1 MNAIIGMTTIAAAYI
16 DDRKRVADCLEK
28 IGYSS
33 KHLMT
38 LINDVLDMS
47 KIDEGKMKIA
57 HEEFNLEKVIESV
70 TSIIYPQAV
79 AKGLNF
85 TVPLSGVTDTL
96 LIGDSMRL
104 NQVLLNLLSNALKFT
119 PENGSVLL
127 EIRQLQRTD
136 RRVRLRF
143 TVSDT
148 GIGMSEEFMERIFN
162 PFEQESAAVG
172 RKFGGTGLG
181 MPITKNLVTLMGGII
196 SVKSELEKGST
207 FIVELDF
214 DLSVS
219 DGAPQ
224 VQ

>member
-1 MNAIIGMTTIAAAYI
+1 
-16 DDRKRVADCLEK
+16 
-28 IGYSS
+28 
-33 KHLMT
+33 
-38 LINDVLDMS
+38 
-47 KIDEGKMKIA
+47 MKIA

-119 PENGSVLL
+119 PENGSILL

-162 PFEQESAAVG
+162 PFEQEV
-172 RKFGGTGLG
+172 RLWEE
-181 MPITKNLVTLMGGII
+181 NLAEQDWECPSLRIW
-196 SVKSELEKGST
+196 
-207 FIVELDF
+207 
-214 DLSVS
+214 
-219 DGAPQ
+219 
-224 VQ
+224 